1 MWYVHTGLSLL
12 AMCILQLVYR
22 WQMLCAAISSCL
34 LRKAIFMST
43 CQGTFVKP
51 EHEVEYYMNRDHMA
65 QRKIR
70 MTWSLITQPHFAIHN
85 TCCVVFTTYFCCS
98 FKAFRYFLK
107 MYHESQIYTEST
119 FPSSFCC
126 PSVLCFCPGLSD
138 FCCTCTLSD
147 VISFY
152 IWTIH
157 LHNAPSSTEFA
168 FKQAAALI

>member
-65 QRKIR
+65 QRQIR
-70 MTWSLITQPHFAIHN
+70 MAWSLITQTHFAIHN
-85 TCCVVFTTYFCCS
+85 TCRVVFTTYFCCS
-98 FKAFRYFLK
+98 FKAFRYSLK
-107 MYHESQIYTEST
+107 MYHESRIYTEINFFLQFLLPFCFVFLFCT
-119 FPSSFCC
+119 FC
-126 PSVLCFCPGLSD
+126 LL
-138 FCCTCTLSD
+138 LHL
-147 VISFY
+147 Y
-152 IWTIH
+152 LIWCNFI
-157 LHNAPSSTEFA
+157 LHMNYSPA
-168 FKQAAALI
+168 